1 MTPFQWPGFTRMNCA
16 SRFLLAAVGV
26 LLGVDGFQTCLEL
39 HSVLSCSTFG
49 KQLFIIL
56 QFGGA
61 HLHVPSIAR
70 ERRKKTDCRVLV
82 NHASH
87 DLPSRGSFWAPSPP
101 SLRGMAFR
109 PAWSC
114 TPFYLAAPLDSS
126 SLSSCSLVALTYT
139 YLA

>member
-101 SLRGMAFR
+101 SLRGWLSDLLGAALR
-109 PAWSC
+109 SILQHLWKAALYHPAVWWRSP
-114 TPFYLAAPLDSS
+114 TR
-126 SLSSCSLVALTYT
+126 T
-139 YLA
+139 

>member
-82 NHASH
+82 NHI
-87 DLPSRGSFWAPSPP
+87 
-101 SLRGMAFR
+101 
-109 PAWSC
+109 
-114 TPFYLAAPLDSS
+114 
-126 SLSSCSLVALTYT
+126 YT
-139 YLA
+139 YILYESYVYLPKSCCYKRVPFGITSPCFADFRGQATIPPLGGLGSMLPLAGGTR